1 MKNFIHK
8 SLLIAL
14 CSSAI
19 VACKPTLD
27 VPVVVPGSADFSKYI
42 SIGDGTPGGYADASL
57 NREAQLAAFPN
68 LLAQQFKLV
77 GGGEFIQ
84 PLVAEG
90 KSYGFE
96 NNQPFTKYDLHY
108 VKFCDGKT
116 ELYPQQLYTISL
128 IDILQFKVS
137 PVPTPTTPAP
147 YYNNLA
153 AQGTKIIYLNKK
165 PTWNGTSDTYWK
177 KISSTGATTGAGAA
191 TMLSDA
197 LAQKPTF
204 VSINVGTVDVYR
216 YAKSGGNQDK
226 GNDDFITPL
235 DQFHDSLYSIMNA
248 LTANAT
254 NHVKGVINNIIG
266 IESFPYI
273 TYIKYDGLILDDTK
287 AAALNTFYNGQ
298 FNFHAG
304 RNAYVIYD
312 PTASNGKRQ
321 ITADEHILIEIP
333 QDSLR
338 CYELGGKVPI
348 WERWVLDATELNTIK
363 STVTEYNSM
372 LKAAADAYNFA
383 YTDNYT
389 AMKDVVKGTQFE
401 GIKLSSEFVN
411 GNQFSL
417 DGLNIS
423 PLGQAV
429 QANSCIVAI
438 NAKYGSTLPM
448 VDATMTK
455 GVIFH

>member
-8 SLLIAL
+8 SLLFAL

-27 VPVVVPGSADFSKYI
+27 TPTIVPGSADFSKFI
-42 SIGDGTPGGYADASL
+42 SIGDGTAGGYADASL
-57 NREAQLAAFPN
+57 NRDAQLAAFPN
-68 LLAQQFKLV
+68 LLAKQFELV
-77 GGGEFIQ
+77 GGGVFIQ

-96 NNQPFTKYDLHY
+96 NNKPFTKYDLHY

-116 ELYPQQLYTISL
+116 ELYPEQLYKITL
-128 IDILQFKVS
+128 GDILGFKVS

-153 AQGTKIIYLNKK
+153 AQGTKMIYVNKK
-165 PTWNGTSDTYWK
+165 PAWNGTSDTYWK
-177 KISSTGATTGAGAA
+177 KISSAAGA

-197 LAQKPTF
+197 IAQKPTF

-226 GNDDFITPL
+226 GTDDFITPFA
-235 DQFHDSLYSIMNA
+235 QFHDSLYSIMNA
-248 LTANAT
+248 ITANAK

-266 IESFPYI
+266 VESFPYI
-273 TYIKYDGLILDDTK
+273 TYIKYDGLILDQAK
-287 AAALNTFYNGQ
+287 ADALNTFHNNQ

-312 PTASNGKRQ
+312 ATAPNGKRQ
-321 ITADEHILIEIP
+321 INADEHILIEIP

-338 CYELGGKVPI
+338 CYNLGGKLPI
-348 WERWVLDATELNTIK
+348 RGRWVLDATELNTIK
-363 STVTEYNSM
+363 STVTEYNTL

-383 YTDNYT
+383 YTDNFT
-389 AMKDVVKGTQFE
+389 AMEDVVRGTQFQ
-401 GIKLSSEFVN
+401 GVKLTSEFVN

-423 PLGQAV
+423 ALGQVA

-448 VDATMTK
+448 VDASTTK
-455 GVIFH
+455 GIIFH